1 MYFSFSSQQYSNEF
15 PFSLIIKLFIVIKL
29 NFQFSFCC
37 FHHQCS
43 LLKKT
48 KTKTKSNIK
57 ERKKGKMIIPV
68 RCYSCGKTIAHLYE
82 PYRKLLDED
91 YTEAEAL
98 AAVGC
103 VRYCCRRMLLTH
115 IDLIDG
121 LMPYSSPVVGTMQK
135 FRPGGQPQ
143 QQQQQVAVGNN
154 NQQQQQQTGLPQN
167 NNNQSVS
174 GAPSSTGS
182 SVSAPSTKR
191 NALQ

>member
-1 MYFSFSSQQYSNEF
+1 MGFLY
-15 PFSLIIKLFIVIKL
+15 FIVL
-29 NFQFSFCC
+29 PSFKSKN
-37 FHHQCS
+37 QI
-43 LLKKT
+43 LKKE
-48 KTKTKSNIK
+48 KKK
-57 ERKKGKMIIPV
+57 EKMIIPV

-143 QQQQQVAVGNN
+143 QQQQQVAGNNN
-154 NQQQQQQTGLPQN
+154 NQQQQQ
-167 NNNQSVS
+167 
-174 GAPSSTGS
+174 
-182 SVSAPSTKR
+182 
-191 NALQ
+191 